1 MKKQI
6 HLFVT
11 EKVDAKLTGIAKE
24 LGATKSELLRQAI
37 CDLIIKY
44 EKVLGGDEVGE
55 RKGFTNKTEK

>member
-6 HLFVT
+6 HLFVA
-11 EKVDAKLTGIAKE
+11 EKVDTKLTNIARE

-44 EKVLGGDEVGE
+44 EKVLGGDEVGK
-55 RKGFTNKTEK
+55 RKSSTNKTEK